1 MRRIGLT
8 GGIACGKT
16 TVCRFF
22 EALGAGIVSADEGR
36 IRSMPEGIELPEGRE
51 ERGDNPFLISVS
63 VTIAVLAVLVAA
75 DTLLGHRAHTEELLL
90 QSQATDQWAYYQA
103 KNIRLHEMQS
113 VADLLGTLAP
123 QDKEKASALHEKYVK
138 EVERYE
144 GDKDDI
150 GEKAKELEKER
161 DLVSR
166 RADRFDGG
174 EALIEVG
181 LVICSMTLLTKRRG
195 YWIAGM
201 LIAAG
206 GVTFALTA
214 FILH

>member
-1 MRRIGLT
+1 M
-8 GGIACGKT
+8 AED
-16 TVCRFF
+16 F
-22 EALGAGIVSADEGR
+22 
-36 IRSMPEGIELPEGRE
+36 ELPETAE
-51 ERGDNPFLISVS
+51 EHGNNPQVLPVSLTIS
-63 VTIAVLAVLVAA
+63 ILAVLVAA
-75 DTLLGHRAHTEELLL
+75 VTLLGHRAHTEELLL

-113 VADLLGTLAP
+113 VADMLGALAT
-123 QDKEKASALHEKYVK
+123 QDKEKAAALEEKYKK

-150 GEKAKELEKER
+150 SEKAKELEKER

-174 EALIEVG
+174 EGLIEVG

-201 LIAAG
+201 LIGAG
-206 GVTFALTA
+206 GVAFALTA
-214 FILH
+214 FLVH